1 MQKYKQICY
10 LFQNNKMGK
19 NNISNEMHVARS
31 NNNNIDIIVFAS
43 QQNAN
48 IKNSNKNRKIL
59 RL

>member
-1 MQKYKQICY
+1 
-10 LFQNNKMGK
+10 MGK

-59 RL
+59 RLWKVVKISFR